1 MRPAGV
7 YAVLASRGVAA
18 AAAPEASVY
27 EVLTTRLDPTELR
40 PKLASDVEIER
51 FVLRWGNDYAMAFNP
66 RTFQHFRL
74 EPWEADLAVQMD
86 GTRSV
91 KDIVVDRLQGSGEL
105 DLAGVVDLVKLLHT
119 AGLLEPG
126 YLDVPDLL
134 RRKLNPERGIWNGIR
149 RFVRTL
155 SIEWRGVNG
164 IVEWLYRHVLHWFF
178 APPVVWLSALVAVA
192 GFAAFLLAWSSHRFG
207 VTGTSAAAESLIL
220 LVLNYFLTFMH
231 ELGHAVTLVHN
242 GRKVRS
248 AGFMIYFG
256 SPAFFVDSSDGL
268 MMGRWPRIWQ
278 SFAGPFAELVIAGV
292 ASFVVLGFPEG
303 PAAGVL
309 YKFALLNYLVIFL
322 NLIPLLE
329 LDGYWI
335 LSDLI
340 QVPDLRQRALQFVRH
355 DLWHKLRNRRRLS
368 VQEVGLGLYG
378 TLGVLF
384 GILALVTSVFFWR
397 AVFGGL
403 ISSLWNGG
411 LPTRVLMI
419 VVGLFLA
426 GPVLRGLAD
435 LLVSAGGKL
444 HAAWAHVGF
453 RLETSWRVEAARLLD
468 RVPTFEDLPE
478 NVLSD
483 LAGRVS
489 LRTFPAGKPVVRQ
502 GERADAFYVVRKGS
516 LQVVEEDRDTGDEH
530 VLRVLGAGD
539 SFGELALATGT
550 ARTATVRA
558 ETAAEL
564 FEVDRSTFER
574 LLADAA
580 SLPEFEPTFQA
591 IAELRAIPAFA
602 ALEPDQLMRLL
613 EHGAWRNVSPGEE
626 VVRQGEVGDAF
637 YAIGAGRVDIVRDGE
652 VVNSLGPGAHFG
664 EVALLRD
671 APRNATVAARTP
683 LRVFRLEREGFDALA
698 AEAFATGRIRPN
710 AEADRTW
717 EH

>member
-1 MRPAGV
+1 
-7 YAVLASRGVAA
+7 
-18 AAAPEASVY
+18 
-27 EVLTTRLDPTELR
+27 
-40 PKLASDVEIER
+40 
-51 FVLRWGNDYAMAFNP
+51 
-66 RTFQHFRL
+66 
-74 EPWEADLAVQMD
+74 
-86 GTRSV
+86 
-91 KDIVVDRLQGSGEL
+91 
-105 DLAGVVDLVKLLHT
+105 
-119 AGLLEPG
+119 
-126 YLDVPDLL
+126 
-134 RRKLNPERGIWNGIR
+134 
-149 RFVRTL
+149 
-155 SIEWRGVNG
+155 
-164 IVEWLYRHVLHWFF
+164 
-178 APPVVWLSALVAVA
+178 
-192 GFAAFLLAWSSHRFG
+192 
-207 VTGTSAAAESLIL
+207 
-220 LVLNYFLTFMH
+220 
-231 ELGHAVTLVHN
+231 
-242 GRKVRS
+242 
-248 AGFMIYFG
+248 
-256 SPAFFVDSSDGL
+256 
-268 MMGRWPRIWQ
+268 
-278 SFAGPFAELVIAGV
+278 
-292 ASFVVLGFPEG
+292 
-303 PAAGVL
+303 
-309 YKFALLNYLVIFL
+309 
-322 NLIPLLE
+322 
-329 LDGYWI
+329 
-335 LSDLI
+335 
-340 QVPDLRQRALQFVRH
+340 
-355 DLWHKLRNRRRLS
+355 

-435 LLVSAGGKL
+435 LLVSAAGKL

-478 NVLSD
+478 DVLSD